1 MNSRLF
7 PGIGEVQ
14 DENLRR
20 ILYDMAMK
28 IEMVVGSAT
37 GLTSLPAKPTD
48 GLMERFAAGIAGSA
62 AGLYEYR
69 NSAWVKL

>member
-7 PGIGEVQ
+7 PGIGSIE
-14 DENLRR
+14 DPNLQRV
-20 ILYDMAMK
+20 LYDMAMK
-28 IEMVVGSAT
+28 LEMVCGSAP
-37 GLTSLPAKPTD
+37 GLVLLPAKPVD
-48 GLMERFAAGIAGSA
+48 GQLERFAAGIAGSA